1 MNLLEDDTEEDEAAA
16 MAEWAATAS
25 EEEAKELDQS
35 EIDNLLGFDSGDIVK
50 ETKGIKAMID
60 RAMDSYERLPMLEV
74 VFEKFIR
81 LLSTSLRNLTEDNV
95 ELNIR
100 NISSLRFGNYINMIP
115 MPALVTIFKAVE
127 WDHYGLF
134 IADNQLIFSL
144 VDILFGGKKNNKHS
158 KTEGRAY
165 TSIEQGVVRQ
175 LVGIALTDLK
185 ESFESLS
192 PVHFTFERMEYDP
205 RFASIARH
213 GDSAI
218 LIQIDVDMEDRKG
231 GIEILFPYDA
241 LEPVRELLLQV
252 FVGEQFGTD
261 KDWVTLLR
269 ERIMSTELEVE
280 AIIEGRASSIKDIAN
295 LKVGNTVLLE
305 SSPDD
310 DISLVCKGKTMLT
323 GKLGKQGSKI
333 AVSVNESA
341 KEHKYRSE
349 KA

>member
-1 MNLLEDDTEEDEAAA
+1 MSFVEGSTEDEEAA
-16 MAEWAATAS
+16 MAEWDAAAS
-25 EEEAKELDQS
+25 ESEAKELDQK
-35 EIDNLLGFDSGDIVK
+35 EIDNLLGFDSASVSK

-60 RAMDSYERLPMLEV
+60 RALDSYERLPMLEV

-81 LLSTSLRNLTEDNV
+81 LLSTSLRTLTEDNV

-100 NISSLRFGNYINMIP
+100 NITSLRFGNYIGTIP

-134 IADNQLIFSL
+134 IADNQLILSL
-144 VDILFGGKKNNKHS
+144 VDILFGGKKNNKQTKS
-158 KTEGRAY
+158 EARAY
-165 TSIEQGVVRQ
+165 TSIEQGVVKQ
-175 LVGIALTDLK
+175 LVKTALLDLK

-192 PVHFTFERMEYDP
+192 PVNFTFERMEYDP

-218 LIQIDVDMEDRKG
+218 LIQIEVDMEDRKG

-241 LEPVRELLLQV
+241 LEPIRELLLQV

-261 KDWVTLLR
+261 KAWITLLR
-269 ERIMSTELEVE
+269 EKIMSTELEVE

-295 LKVGNTVLLE
+295 LKIGNTILLE
-305 SSPDD
+305 NSPDD
-310 DISLVCKGKTMLT
+310 DISLVCKGKTLLS
-323 GKLGKQGSKI
+323 GALGKQGSKI
-333 AVSVNESA
+333 AVSAKESV
-341 KEHKYRSE
+341 KEHKYKSE